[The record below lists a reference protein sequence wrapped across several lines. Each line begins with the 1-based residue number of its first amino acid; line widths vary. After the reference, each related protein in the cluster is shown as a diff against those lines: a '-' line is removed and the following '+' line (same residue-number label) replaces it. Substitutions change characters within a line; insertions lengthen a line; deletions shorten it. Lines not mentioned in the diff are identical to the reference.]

1 MIPPLPEIRLR
12 SIARWVRDSS
22 QQAAPAQSE
31 ALKSRVQDLDDAMM
45 QTFEDQE
52 DALMNRLM
60 DQKVWG
66 TEAGLQQFSLER
78 MELWQEVVSDYLP
91 PITDPDPED

>member
-31 ALKSRVQDLDDAMM
+31 ELESRARDLDEAMM
-45 QTFEDQE
+45 QTFSDQE
-52 DALMNRLM
+52 DALMLRLM
-60 DQKVWG
+60 EREVWG
-66 TEAGLQQFSLER
+66 TEAGLQQFNLER
-78 MELWQEVVSDYLP
+78 MELWQSVVSDYLP
-91 PITDPDPED
+91 PITDPSPAD